1 MDVHPTKNVS
11 IGTSIDPY
19 PTKFQTPAWIR
30 WMKVRFKLQMLF
42 SEPPKKV
49 LRRAKGRSG
58 LSRSPRIPP
67 GGNDPPTATARGKG
81 RKEGERTRCGYSL
94 NQI

>member
-1 MDVHPTKNVS
+1 
-11 IGTSIDPY
+11 
-19 PTKFQTPAWIR
+19 
-30 WMKVRFKLQMLF
+30 MKVRFKLQMLF

-67 GGNDPPTATARGKG
+67 GGNDPLTATARGEERKGKG
-81 RKEGERTRCGYSL
+81 RGAVIGSIKSSKLRSYTY
-94 NQI
+94 IYIYDI